1 MATVST
7 MATMFREICV
17 LGAGKMGRQIAAYF
31 AACGCNVALLDL
43 AADGDN
49 PNAAVEQAMVRVLAE
64 KPLPYF
70 RDSDLR
76 RIQIGNFRDNLDMLR
91 SADLV
96 IEVIVEELSAKIA
109 LFTQILPFLGPNTKV
124 GTNTSGIPIGL
135 IVEHL
140 PKEMVP
146 HFIGGIHFFNPVR
159 LKLLELIFAAH
170 VPEQER
176 QDISAYFTSRLGK
189 EVVQANDRP
198 AFVANRIGMY
208 ATMYAL
214 NALERGDFNI
224 PELEVLTGPLVGHA
238 KSATFRTGDLVG
250 LATLLAVTNNLFAAL
265 PQDPQRDVFQAPQF
279 LRTLVERGDLGAE
292 KGRGFSTK
300 DRERGVIL
308 SLNPKTMAYESLNAD
323 GLGDLSAIAKL
334 PTPALRIAALMEIP
348 GRVSDFTRDYLL
360 ALLHYCAHRI
370 PEVADDPSAI
380 DRALRAGFAWEI
392 GPFELWNALGAA
404 KIAEMMKSRGLSLP
418 EWVDTAIT
426 TSGRIPTIAPPA
438 TRSGTTIIS
447 RRDAL
452 LTDMGD
458 NVLQFSIQSKMN
470 TLSFEVIEALE
481 RALDELEKGS
491 WTGLVIGDQSAEN
504 FCAGANLAD
513 VGAAI
518 KNGQW
523 KILESIID
531 RLQRVANRI
540 YSHEKPIAGAIRGM
554 ALGGGAELALAIP
567 LPAAYYDSFIGLVE
581 LGAGVIPA
589 GCGSTHFAYW
599 AARSARSQTL
609 VDIVPFLRTAFFRIA
624 TGTVTKS
631 AQEAVDFGFLAP
643 GTRIVMEQDK
653 VIAAAKE
660 EVLRFADTDYTP
672 RPSREKFMVLGAEG
686 RAVLEVGIEGFLRS
700 GGISVYDAHLART
713 LAYVMTGGELS
724 GPTIVPQQY
733 LLDLERE
740 KFLSLLGR
748 AETHAKMAKF
758 A

>member
-1 MATVST
+1 V
-7 MATMFREICV
+7 V
-17 LGAGKMGRQIAAYF
+17 L
-31 AACGCNVALLDL
+31 
-43 AADGDN
+43 
-49 PNAAVEQAMVRVLAE
+49 
-64 KPLPYF
+64 
-70 RDSDLR
+70 
-76 RIQIGNFRDNLDMLR
+76 
-91 SADLV
+91 
-96 IEVIVEELSAKIA
+96 
-109 LFTQILPFLGPNTKV
+109 
-124 GTNTSGIPIGL
+124 
-135 IVEHL
+135 
-140 PKEMVP
+140 
-146 HFIGGIHFFNPVR
+146 
-159 LKLLELIFAAH
+159 
-170 VPEQER
+170 
-176 QDISAYFTSRLGK
+176 
-189 EVVQANDRP
+189 ANDRP

-208 ATMYAL
+208 ATMYVL
-214 NALERGDFNI
+214 NALDKGDFNI
-224 PELEVLTGPLVGHA
+224 PELELLTGPLVGRA

-250 LATLLAVTNNLFAAL
+250 LATLLAVTNNLYAAL
-265 PQDPQRDVFQAPQF
+265 PQDPQRDVFKAPQF

-300 DRERGVIL
+300 DREKGIIL
-308 SLNPKTMAYESLNAD
+308 SLNPKTMAYEALRAE

-334 PTPALRIAALMEIP
+334 PTPAQRVAALMEVP
-348 GRVSDFTRDYLL
+348 GRVGDFTRDYLL

-404 KIAEMMKSRGLSLP
+404 KIADMMKSHGLSLP
-418 EWVDTAIT
+418 DWVDSAIS

-438 TRSGTTIIS
+438 AASGPAIIS

-452 LTDMGD
+452 VTDMGD

-481 RALDELEKGS
+481 MALDELEKGS
-491 WTGLVIGDQSAEN
+491 WTGLVIGNQNADN

-513 VGAAI
+513 IGAAI
-518 KNGQW
+518 RTGQW
-523 KILESIID
+523 KTLESIIY
-531 RLQRVANRI
+531 RLQQVANRI
-540 YSHEKPIAGAIRGM
+540 YSNEKPIAGAIRGM

-609 VDIVPFLRTAFFRIA
+609 VDIMPFIRAAFMRIA

-643 GTRIVMEQDK
+643 GARIVMEQDK
-653 VIAAAKE
+653 VLAAAKA
-660 EVLRFADTDYTP
+660 EVLRFADTGYTP
-672 RPSREKFMVLGAEG
+672 RPSREPFMVVGAEG
-686 RAVLEVGIEGFLRS
+686 RAVLDVGVEGFLRS
-700 GGISVYDAHLART
+700 GGINAYDAHLART
-713 LAYVMTGGELS
+713 LAYVMTGGDLS
-724 GPTIVPQQY
+724 GPTIVSQQY

-748 AETHAKMAKF
+748 PETHAKMAKF
-758 A
+758 AKSFG